1 MVRYDKDHKLATRQ
15 RIVETSG
22 VRLKQDGIDGSGV
35 ATLMADAGLTNG
47 AFYAHFDSKVD
58 LVATVVGHE
67 LSSQAA
73 HIAELPAGMAGVE
86 QIVREYLSPA
96 HRDSPGNGCP
106 SAALLDE
113 ISRSDRQVRQAYSKG
128 ILSVIDLI
136 AARVDPKDPLG
147 ARLTA
152 LSAFGLMIGTLQLAR
167 TVTDR
172 KLSDQ
177 LLAEGVTNALALLT
191 TRSAR
196 RRPRAG
202 TTAKT

>member
-1 MVRYDKDHKLATRQ
+1 MTRYDKDHKPATRQ
-15 RIVETSG
+15 RILETSA

-58 LVATVVGHE
+58 LVATVVANE

-73 HIAELPAGMAGVE
+73 HMAELPAGMAGVE
-86 QIVREYLSPA
+86 QFVREYLSPD
-96 HRDSPGNGCP
+96 HRDSPGSGCP

-113 ISRSDRQVRQAYSKG
+113 IGRSDSQIRQAYSKG
-128 ILSVIDLI
+128 VLSAIDLI
-136 AARVDPKDPLG
+136 AARVDPQDPLG
-147 ARLTA
+147 ARVST

-172 KLSDQ
+172 TLSDQ
-177 LLAEGVTNALALLT
+177 LLEEGVKNALTLLAA
-191 TRSAR
+191 RSPR
-196 RRPRAG
+196 RQPRA
-202 TTAKT
+202 TRTSTA